1 MRIDMDKFEVT
12 MTVGSG
18 SGISRYVKLDN
29 PIVMEEEEIEKA
41 LGHTI
46 KVVK

>member
-1 MRIDMDKFEVT
+1 MDKFEVT

-18 SGISRYVKLDN
+18 SAVIRYVKLDN
-29 PIVMEEEEIEKA
+29 PIVMEEEEIEKQ